1 MNVWDIRF
9 TWRDMLLLLTA
20 AMVVACGGSLCSNDV
35 LSEST
40 SPDGEYV
47 ASVFERNCGATTP
60 HVQVIS
66 LRLSNTKLNP
76 ERHED
81 WVFTIHG
88 QSRIDLHWES
98 ARKLKISY
106 SGTGDNP
113 TQRVSW
119 QDVIISYK

>member
-1 MNVWDIRF
+1 MNAWDISFAWRYVLLFF
-9 TWRDMLLLLTA
+9 TA
-20 AMVVACGGSLCSNDV
+20 VMVVACGDSLCSND
-35 LSEST
+35 LISESI
-40 SPDGEYV
+40 SPDGKYV
-47 ASVFERNCGATTP
+47 ASAFERNCGATTP

-66 LRLSNTKLNP
+66 LRLSNTRLNP
-76 ERHED
+76 EKHDD

-88 QSRIDLHWES
+88 QSKIDLYWES

-119 QDVIISYK
+119 QDVAISYT